1 MRIIIATGGSGGH
14 IYPALALA
22 DEIKKKIDSEIL
34 FIGSNNKMEQVE
46 IPSHGYAFKGI
57 NVQGMNGGIKDKIIA
72 LYKLFKA
79 NKICNNIIEEF
90 KPDIVIGFGNYI
102 SVSIVLA
109 ASRKHIPTMIHEQN
123 SYAGKANK
131 LLGSKVDAVV
141 GCYEENLKEFK
152 NKHIYILGNPRAS
165 QAKDTIKDRNIL
177 KTFSL
182 DPNIKTV
189 VCFMGSL
196 GSESVNKVLEEAQKM
211 FANKT
216 YQVIIVTGKKH
227 YDNFHKQESHNVK
240 VVPYIDGLKVMAA
253 CDLCVIRA
261 GATTAS
267 EVCVLG
273 IPSIMIPSP
282 YVPNNHQYYNAK
294 ALADKKASLLL
305 EEKDLT
311 ADSLVSSIDLLIND
325 DNKLNEMA
333 ENALKLGTP
342 NASNDIIKLMK
353 ELVNQ

>member
-1 MRIIIATGGSGGH
+1 
-14 IYPALALA
+14 
-22 DEIKKKIDSEIL
+22 
-34 FIGSNNKMEQVE
+34 
-46 IPSHGYAFKGI
+46 
-57 NVQGMNGGIKDKIIA
+57 
-72 LYKLFKA
+72 
-79 NKICNNIIEEF
+79 
-90 KPDIVIGFGNYI
+90 
-102 SVSIVLA
+102 
-109 ASRKHIPTMIHEQN
+109 
-123 SYAGKANK
+123 
-131 LLGSKVDAVV
+131 
-141 GCYEENLKEFK
+141 
-152 NKHIYILGNPRAS
+152 
-165 QAKDTIKDRNIL
+165 
-177 KTFSL
+177 
-182 DPNIKTV
+182 
-189 VCFMGSL
+189 MGSL

-311 ADSLVSSIDLLIND
+311 ADSLVSSI
-325 DNKLNEMA
+325 
-333 ENALKLGTP
+333 
-342 NASNDIIKLMK
+342 
-353 ELVNQ
+353 

>member
-22 DEIKKKIDSEIL
+22 DEIKKEIDSEIL

-141 GCYEENLKEFK
+141 GCYE
-152 NKHIYILGNPRAS
+152 
-165 QAKDTIKDRNIL
+165 
-177 KTFSL
+177 
-182 DPNIKTV
+182 
-189 VCFMGSL
+189 
-196 GSESVNKVLEEAQKM
+196 
-211 FANKT
+211 
-216 YQVIIVTGKKH
+216 
-227 YDNFHKQESHNVK
+227 
-240 VVPYIDGLKVMAA
+240 
-253 CDLCVIRA
+253 
-261 GATTAS
+261 
-267 EVCVLG
+267 
-273 IPSIMIPSP
+273 
-282 YVPNNHQYYNAK
+282 
-294 ALADKKASLLL
+294 
-305 EEKDLT
+305 
-311 ADSLVSSIDLLIND
+311 
-325 DNKLNEMA
+325 
-333 ENALKLGTP
+333 
-342 NASNDIIKLMK
+342 
-353 ELVNQ
+353 

>member
-22 DEIKKKIDSEIL
+22 DEIKKEIDSEIL

-141 GCYEENLKEFK
+141 GCYEENLKEFN

-294 ALADKKASLLL
+294 ALADKKASLLR

-333 ENALKLGTP
+333 DNALKLGTP